1 LRRAVFRV
9 GPADFGRPDA
19 RAFPVLGGHWK
30 VPTSEKVTFSY
41 FVIFREKR
49 RGIVATKGVGREPG

>member
-1 LRRAVFRV
+1 LRRRVSAVS
-9 GPADFGRPDA
+9 PADFGRVDG
-19 RAFPVLGGHWK
+19 RASPVLGGHWK
-30 VPTSEKVTFSY
+30 VPTSEKVTFSD